1 MQHTHVYTVFVLI
14 WWLNEK
20 KEKFNPELYNKMEI
34 PIAAS
39 R

>member
-20 KEKFNPELYNKMEI
+20 KGKNLILNFTTKWI
-34 PIAAS
+34 PVAAS